1 MAEIIVIG
9 SGIGGLSSAMLLAG
23 DGHDATVL
31 ERDPAAPPGDPEQA
45 WEDWGRRGV
54 GQFRMLH
61 LFLPRFRALLE
72 SELPEAAKAI
82 EAAGAL
88 RFNAVAG
95 APTSMTGGAR
105 GGDDD
110 FESITGRRPVV
121 EAALAGTAESTPGL
135 RIRRGVAVAALRT
148 GTEAVPGVPQVTGVV
163 TEDGEE
169 LAADLVV
176 DATGRRSP
184 LPRWLKAI
192 GAGACEEELDDSG
205 FVYYGRHFRSSDGSV
220 PPMMS
225 GLLSH
230 YGSVSVLTL
239 PADHGTWGVGIIGS
253 GGDAELRNLRHV
265 DRWEAALNR
274 FPLVAHWA
282 DAEPIDDG
290 VAVMAKIED
299 RIRHTVVDGRPVAT
313 GVVTVA
319 DSWACTNPSLGRGA
333 SMALLHALE
342 LRDLLRRQ
350 GTDDPAGLA
359 MAWDEATRAAV
370 EPLYRSTLHYDR
382 HRLAEVDAAIKGK
395 AYEPDDVAWEMTRAL
410 QFGSMQDPDLFRGFL
425 RVVGL
430 LSTPD
435 EVFAQPGMAD
445 KVISVGAGWRDE
457 EVFGPTRQ
465 ELVELV
471 A

>member
-1 MAEIIVIG
+1 M
-9 SGIGGLSSAMLLAG
+9 
-23 DGHDATVL
+23 
-31 ERDPAAPPGDPEQA
+31 
-45 WEDWGRRGV
+45 
-54 GQFRMLH
+54 
-61 LFLPRFRALLE
+61 
-72 SELPEAAKAI
+72 
-82 EAAGAL
+82 
-88 RFNAVAG
+88 
-95 APTSMTGGAR
+95 
-105 GGDDD
+105 
-110 FESITGRRPVV
+110 
-121 EAALAGTAESTPGL
+121 
-135 RIRRGVAVAALRT
+135 
-148 GTEAVPGVPQVTGVV
+148 
-163 TEDGEE
+163 
-169 LAADLVV
+169 V

-230 YGSVSVLTL
+230 YGSVSILTL
-239 PADHGTWGVGIIGS
+239 PADNGTWGVAIIGS

-382 HRLAEVDAAIKGK
+382 HRLAEVDAAIKGR

>member
-23 DGHDATVL
+23 DGHDVTVL
-31 ERDPAAPPGDPEQA
+31 ERDPATPPGEPEQA
-45 WEDWGRRGV
+45 WEGWGRRGV

-95 APTSMTGGAR
+95 APTSTTGGAR
-105 GGDDD
+105 EGDDD

-184 LPRWLKAI
+184 LPRWLEAI

-230 YGSVSVLTL
+230 YGSVSILTL
-239 PADHGTWGVGIIGS
+239 PADNGTWGVGIIGS

-274 FPLVAHWA
+274 
-282 DAEPIDDG
+282 
-290 VAVMAKIED
+290 
-299 RIRHTVVDGRPVAT
+299 
-313 GVVTVA
+313 
-319 DSWACTNPSLGRGA
+319 
-333 SMALLHALE
+333 
-342 LRDLLRRQ
+342 
-350 GTDDPAGLA
+350 
-359 MAWDEATRAAV
+359 
-370 EPLYRSTLHYDR
+370 
-382 HRLAEVDAAIKGK
+382 
-395 AYEPDDVAWEMTRAL
+395 
-410 QFGSMQDPDLFRGFL
+410 
-425 RVVGL
+425 
-430 LSTPD
+430 
-435 EVFAQPGMAD
+435 
-445 KVISVGAGWRDE
+445 
-457 EVFGPTRQ
+457 
-465 ELVELV
+465 
-471 A
+471 